1 MVFIPHSILTDNA
14 GVSKCGTL
22 RQKFVGTSSTGSKMN
37 YLSVPNV
44 MLAVNCNMFYQT
56 GSVVCADKSDVIQIK
71 HYIENLTDCY
81 ILCLLTAFTSA
92 EHFPA
97 DVYLACLK
105 FFPSRLHVV
114 THMWNIPHIKLLK
127 QKYEMQNINVF
138 FIFLGPLQFHCD
150 SETDSSRVT
159 Q

>member
-1 MVFIPHSILTDNA
+1 
-14 GVSKCGTL
+14 
-22 RQKFVGTSSTGSKMN
+22 
-37 YLSVPNV
+37 

-56 GSVVCADKSDVIQIK
+56 GSVFYADKSDVIQIK
-71 HYIENLTDCY
+71 HYVENLTDCY

-92 EHFPA
+92 EHFPS

-159 Q
+159 QWPVLHVGSIEWKTAKWFHYLWTKKALDTYNNIISLLGCGRSIG

>member
-1 MVFIPHSILTDNA
+1 MWDLKTEV
-14 GVSKCGTL
+14 CGYL
-22 RQKFVGTSSTGSKMN
+22 QYRVQN
-37 YLSVPNV
+37 ELLSVPNV

-56 GSVVCADKSDVIQIK
+56 GSVFYADKSDVIQIK
-71 HYIENLTDCY
+71 HYIENLTDCN

-92 EHFPA
+92 EHFPS

-114 THMWNIPHIKLLK
+114 THMWNIPHIKSLK
-127 QKYEMQNINVF
+127 QKYEVQNINVF

-159 Q
+159 VTVTCAACW